1 MIRWTPTFFV
11 IVAKNIKSSSVPN
24 IALKRLEKGPKYG
37 LIWNNLVRNKN
48 LVNRESC
55 PPKHGS

>member
-1 MIRWTPTFFV
+1 V